1 MPVTCKACKGE
12 VNRHSFL
19 SVCKCRPCCKCHLS
33 PIDVYEAH
41 IAALEG
47 AIKDAPHGAMCAVV
61 GGYEY
66 PCDCWKS
73 RALSGAPAEKSEDT
87 NKWQQQCG

>member
-41 IAALEG
+41 IAALE
-47 AIKDAPHGAMCAVV
+47 AAQ
-61 GGYEY
+61 
-66 PCDCWKS
+66 
-73 RALSGAPAEKSEDT
+73 SEDT
-87 NKWQQQCG
+87 KRLDWLEELGLIKRTDIDAAMKAGGK

>member
-1 MPVTCKACKGE
+1 MPVTCKACGRDVVLHADVPGSPYQPCK
-12 VNRHSFL
+12 L
-19 SVCKCRPCCKCHLS
+19 SRKQ
-33 PIDVYEAH
+33 VYEAH
-41 IAALEG
+41 IAALEA